1 MLFNSYIFI
10 FLFLPITVVAF
21 HTLRHYGFARGAIFA
36 LVVASFIFYAWW
48 KLEYLILLLVLMGTD
63 FLIARQIQR
72 YREIRR
78 HRAKGFLILGLL
90 INIGALGYYKYAN
103 FFSDNVN
110 TLFGMELFLSTII
123 LPIGISF
130 FTFQKIAFLIDLYQG
145 KVKTFNLMDYA
156 LFITFFPQLI
166 AGPIVHHSEMMPQF
180 AKLGKMS
187 SQTMVLG
194 ITIFIFGLSKKILLA
209 DTAAGYVSPQFDAV
223 LNGTMPDLLMA
234 WSAALSYTAQI
245 YFDFSA
251 YSDMAIGIGLMFGI
265 KLPVNF
271 DSPYKSASIIEFWR
285 RWHITLSRFLRD
297 YLYIPLG
304 GNRKGP
310 SRRYMNLY
318 ITMLLGGIWHGAGW
332 TFLIWGALHGIYLI
346 VNHSWHIVCDKL
358 SLDISK
364 NNWLFGIFARGI
376 TLLSVIVAWIFFRA
390 ANIDTALDILR
401 GMSGQNGLLLS
412 NPVAPVNSLMGL
424 ALSGALLLFAF
435 FMPNTQQLTGYIG
448 PSGDYRSYVPKNFA
462 VFLQWK
468 PSILWAVYTGVLLAL
483 CLMGL
488 SQVSEFIYFQF

>member
-1 MLFNSYIFI
+1 MLI
-10 FLFLPITVVAF
+10 L
-21 HTLRHYGFARGAIFA
+21 
-36 LVVASFIFYAWW
+36 ASFIFYGWW
-48 KLEYLILLLVLMGTD
+48 KLEYLILLLGLMSAD
-63 FLIARQIQR
+63 FLIARQIQLHR
-72 YREIRR
+72 NIR
-78 HRAKGFLILGLL
+78 HNRAKMFLIFGLL
-90 INIGALGYYKYAN
+90 INLGALGYYKYAN
-103 FFSDNVN
+103 FFVDNVN
-110 TLFGMELFLSTII
+110 TLFGMDLFLLTIL

-187 SQTMVLG
+187 SRMMAMG

-209 DTAAGYVSPQFDAV
+209 DTAARYVSPQFDAIS
-223 LNGTMPDLLMA
+223 NGVIPDLLMA

-304 GNRKGP
+304 GNRKG
-310 SRRYMNLY
+310 SGRRYMNLY

-332 TFLIWGALHGIYLI
+332 TFLVWGALHGIYLI
-346 VNHSWHIVCDKL
+346 FNHGWHRLYEKL
-358 SLDISK
+358 SLNISK
-364 NNWLFGIFARGI
+364 SNWLYVLLARVI
-376 TLLSVIVAWIFFRA
+376 TLLAVIVAWVFFRA
-390 ANIDTALDILR
+390 ANIDTALDVLR
-401 GMSGQNGLLLS
+401 GMSGQYGLSLS
-412 NPVAPVNSLMGL
+412 NPALPVESLTGL
-424 ALSGALLLFAF
+424 AISVGLLLFAF

-448 PSGDYRSYVPKNFA
+448 PAGAYRSYVPKHFA

-468 PSILWAVYTGVLLAL
+468 PSILWAVYTGILLAL

-488 SQVSEFIYFQF
+488 SQISEFIYFQF